1 MAIEA
6 RVDRLTRDALNQ
18 VSDAQREPD
27 WLRERR
33 EAAWDVYESTPEPS
47 RSDEEWRRTD
57 LRWLKWDGLTPSLP
71 TGARGDVPTSVP
83 LDALSPSAIVLVD
96 NAGTHIVKVSVEAR
110 DAGLIVMDL
119 ATAARDH
126 PDLIREQLGTSA
138 VTPDQGKIQALNTA
152 IWTAGV
158 FVHAPRGTAIKQP
171 VLLIENR
178 SVPMSQPRVLV
189 TAAEG
194 SGANVIEWWTVPNT
208 GMTSLRSSA
217 TELFADTGSTL
228 TYTHVHATPG
238 NLRSLHTQQAIVG
251 RDATFT
257 STNVTTGGQFHKAT
271 VGTTIIESGADVTM
285 NSAYHLSGRQFVDH
299 HTLQHHQAPDG
310 ASNLLFAGV
319 LEDTAHSV
327 YAGTI
332 MVDPPAQR
340 TNAYQ
345 NNRNLLFQHSTRAD
359 SIPRLEIMAD
369 DVRCTHG
376 ATTSTIDPTQLY
388 YLSSRGLTDADA
400 RSLIVEGYFEAVLCR
415 VPHEDVRDVLR
426 GILSASPMGEDSAR
440 R

>member
-6 RVDRLTRDALNQ
+6 RLARDAISQ
-18 VSDAQREPD
+18 ISDAQREPD

-33 EAAWDVYESTPEPS
+33 EAAWDIYESTREPS

-57 LRWLKWDGLTPSLP
+57 LRWLKWDELPLSLP
-71 TGARGDVPTSVP
+71 TGTRGDVPTSVP
-83 LDALSPSAIVLVD
+83 LGALSPSAVVLVD
-96 NAGTHIVKVSVEAR
+96 NAGTHIIEVSVEAR

-126 PDLIREQLGTSA
+126 PDLIRDRLSTSA
-138 VTPDQGKIQALNTA
+138 VTPEQGKFQALNTA

-158 FVHAPRGTAIKQP
+158 FVHAPRGASITQP
-171 VLLIENR
+171 VVLIENR

-194 SGANVIEWWTVPNT
+194 STANVIEWWTVPNT
-208 GMTSLRSSA
+208 GMTSLRSCA
-217 TELFADTGSTL
+217 TELFADTGSTI
-228 TYTHVHATPG
+228 TYTHSHATHS
-238 NLRSLHTQQAIVG
+238 NLRSLHAQHAVVG

-271 VGTTIIESGADVTM
+271 VGTTLIEPGAEVTM
-285 NSAYHLSGRQFVDH
+285 NSAYHLSGKQFVDH
-299 HTLQHHQAPDG
+299 HTLQHHQASDG
-310 ASNLLFAGV
+310 ASDLLFAGV
-319 LEDTAHSV
+319 LDGTAHSV

-345 NNRNLLFQHSTRAD
+345 NNRNLLLKQGTRAD

-376 ATTSTIDPTQLY
+376 ATASTIDPSHLY

-400 RSLIVEGYFEAVLCR
+400 RALIVEGYFEAVLGR
-415 VPHEDVRDVLR
+415 VPYKDVRDVLR
-426 GILSASPMGEDSAR
+426 DILSASPMGEDGAR